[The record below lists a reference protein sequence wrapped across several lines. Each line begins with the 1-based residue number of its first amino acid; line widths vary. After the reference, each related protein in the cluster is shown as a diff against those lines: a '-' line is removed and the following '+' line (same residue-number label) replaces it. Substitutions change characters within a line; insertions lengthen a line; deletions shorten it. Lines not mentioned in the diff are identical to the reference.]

1 MKNVK
6 LIVLS
11 HYDFKN
17 SNGEQIKGSK
27 VALTS
32 NGKNK
37 LEMSTKSEEVFA
49 LDVLTSY
56 QCDLFINEDLK
67 IDITN
72 VRK

>member
-6 LIVLS
+6 LIILS
-11 HYDFKN
+11 HYDFTN
-17 SNGEQIKGSK
+17 NNGENIKGSK

-37 LEMSTKSEEVFA
+37 LEMSTKSDEVFA
-49 LDVLTSY
+49 LDLLTSY

-67 IDITN
+67 IDIMN

>member
-11 HYDFKN
+11 HYDFTNKD
-17 SNGEQIKGSK
+17 GEKIKGSK

-37 LEMSTKSEEVFA
+37 LEMSTKNDDVFG
-49 LDVLTSY
+49 LDVLGSY
-56 QCDLFINEDLK
+56 QCDLMINEDLK

>member
-11 HYDFKN
+11 HYDFTN
-17 SNGEQIKGSK
+17 SQGEKIKGSK
-27 VALTS
+27 IVLTS

-37 LEMSTKSEEVFA
+37 LEMSCKSDEIFN
-49 LDVLTSY
+49 LDILVSY

-67 IDITN
+67 IDIAN